1 MYGLSIASKPLPMPG
16 TTPQTPAP
24 ETVAGSNATSQ
35 GAGTP
40 AWVWPVALAVAGFL
54 VTFAFTRK
62 G

>member
-16 TTPQTPAP
+16 TTPQQVTNDAPA
-24 ETVAGSNATSQ
+24 SQ
-35 GAGTP
+35 GAETP
-40 AWVWPVALAVAGFL
+40 AWVWPVTLAVAGFL